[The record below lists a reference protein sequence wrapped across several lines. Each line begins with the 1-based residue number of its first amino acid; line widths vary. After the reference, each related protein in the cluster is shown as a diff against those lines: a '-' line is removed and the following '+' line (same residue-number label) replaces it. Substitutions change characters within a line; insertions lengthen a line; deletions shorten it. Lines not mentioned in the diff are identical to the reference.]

1 MAGDLPGRSLL
12 VARASTH
19 ATGIPYIEG
28 MEDRF
33 GPAKDSTNRQKH
45 GLPLTFGDRILD
57 DPDHVII
64 PSIREIDGEE
74 RFKVVGVVEAKLFTA
89 VFVWRGDL
97 PRFILVRRSKT
108 GEERAYR
115 SAG

>member
-1 MAGDLPGRSLL
+1 MFRL
-12 VARASTH
+12 VST
-19 ATGIPYIEG
+19 TDIQYISA

-33 GPAKDSTNRQKH
+33 DPAKDAVNQIKH
-45 GLPLTFGDRILD
+45 QLSLAFGDRIFED
-57 DPDHVII
+57 DDHLIL

-74 RFKVVGVVEAKLFTA
+74 RFKVVGLVGDKLFTG

-97 PRFILVRRSKT
+97 PRFISVRRSNT

-115 SAG
+115 SGC